1 MKKKLLLLPIFA
13 LLLAGCGSDQ
23 ETSTISEPDSLGGI
37 EFPSEDEILEPSED
51 DSVVLED
58 FNAIGEIRKLNDD
71 TIVTTGGVITSK
83 YVGAANG
90 NYSITIQDGE
100 DALLLYAVEP
110 AIADTVKVGDSIKVT
125 GKKTTYQNDG
135 QLSDVTEIVKADT
148 PFNPVEP
155 LDVSATWVNADMLK
169 QGARLVK
176 IVEIKVDPLA
186 PELVPGSPESV
197 NRLEFKAVPD
207 TNGPITIFVPQHV
220 GWEVVNYV
228 ATSFNGMNRVLD
240 TISVVGTMAQ
250 YNGNAQ
256 IFVTSVENFVVNKG
270 EAVGPAVTGV
280 TIAPKTLSLD
290 IGGSS
295 ELSATVEPADAGNPV
310 VSYSSSNES
319 VARVDSFGK
328 VTGVGEGDATITV
341 TTEDGGFEDT
351 AEVSVS
357 GVIDANVLTP
367 AQAHTKAKG
376 DKVSVYGK
384 VVGNTNVGRNVYAI
398 QIDDTGIMTFQTPG
412 LTVGNDVIISGE
424 IDVYNNLIQITNP
437 TSTIDLGPST
447 QVITPKVITDLTQ
460 LTANT
465 SGTLVKLEGLK
476 YVNGTYQTGEHQNVN
491 ATFGEKNVVLRLES
505 GHDQATVDAH
515 NNFFASLGGVDT
527 FNVTAIQGW
536 YKDDPQIM
544 IGVHSIFERVQ
555 GVVSNPVTG
564 VSLDVADVNLDIGAL
579 HQLTATVEPAAA
591 DNKAVSFTS
600 SDETIAKVSN
610 EGLVTAVGAGVA
622 TITVTT
628 EDGGFS
634 ATAQVTVSE
643 NLIATL
649 TPAQAH
655 AAAVNSDIIVKGK
668 VVEQI
673 KNGQYAIQ
681 DGDVGIMTYFF
692 DIPLTVGNDVIIYGT
707 LGNFNGLHQIT
718 NATAVIDLGPSTTAV
733 TPRVVTNSAELTQ
746 DVTGSLV
753 TIDGLSLV
761 SGRFEAGNKNA
772 MVKVL
777 LGEVEIDLRAE
788 NVVTEENINA
798 FNAFLDGLA
807 PDATF
812 SLTAHLGWYD
822 QAQLAFTNSTV
833 YD

>member
-155 LDVSATWVNADMLK
+155 LDVSATWINADMLK

-341 TTEDGGFEDT
+341 TTEDGGFQDT

-367 AQAHTKAKG
+367 AQAHA
-376 DKVSVYGK
+376 
-384 VVGNTNVGRNVYAI
+384 A
-398 QIDDTGIMTFQTPG
+398 P
-412 LTVGNDVIISGE
+412 
-424 IDVYNNLIQITNP
+424 
-437 TSTIDLGPST
+437 
-447 QVITPKVITDLTQ
+447 
-460 LTANT
+460 AN
-465 SGTLVKLEGLK
+465 
-476 YVNGTYQTGEHQNVN
+476 
-491 ATFGEKNVVLRLES
+491 
-505 GHDQATVDAH
+505 
-515 NNFFASLGGVDT
+515 
-527 FNVTAIQGW
+527 
-536 YKDDPQIM
+536 
-544 IGVHSIFERVQ
+544 
-555 GVVSNPVTG
+555 
-564 VSLDVADVNLDIGAL
+564 
-579 HQLTATVEPAAA
+579 
-591 DNKAVSFTS
+591 
-600 SDETIAKVSN
+600 
-610 EGLVTAVGAGVA
+610 
-622 TITVTT
+622 
-628 EDGGFS
+628 
-634 ATAQVTVSE
+634 SE
-643 NLIATL
+643 
-649 TPAQAH
+649 
-655 AAAVNSDIIVKGK
+655 IIVKGK

-822 QAQLAFTNSTV
+822 QAQLAFTNSSA
-833 YD
+833 YA

>member
-310 VSYSSSNES
+310 VSYSSSDES

-341 TTEDGGFEDT
+341 TTEDGGFQDT

-367 AQAHTKAKG
+367 AQAHA
-376 DKVSVYGK
+376 
-384 VVGNTNVGRNVYAI
+384 A
-398 QIDDTGIMTFQTPG
+398 P
-412 LTVGNDVIISGE
+412 
-424 IDVYNNLIQITNP
+424 
-437 TSTIDLGPST
+437 
-447 QVITPKVITDLTQ
+447 
-460 LTANT
+460 AN
-465 SGTLVKLEGLK
+465 
-476 YVNGTYQTGEHQNVN
+476 
-491 ATFGEKNVVLRLES
+491 
-505 GHDQATVDAH
+505 
-515 NNFFASLGGVDT
+515 
-527 FNVTAIQGW
+527 
-536 YKDDPQIM
+536 
-544 IGVHSIFERVQ
+544 
-555 GVVSNPVTG
+555 
-564 VSLDVADVNLDIGAL
+564 
-579 HQLTATVEPAAA
+579 
-591 DNKAVSFTS
+591 
-600 SDETIAKVSN
+600 
-610 EGLVTAVGAGVA
+610 
-622 TITVTT
+622 
-628 EDGGFS
+628 
-634 ATAQVTVSE
+634 SE
-643 NLIATL
+643 
-649 TPAQAH
+649 
-655 AAAVNSDIIVKGK
+655 IIVKGK

>member
-310 VSYSSSNES
+310 VSYSSS
-319 VARVDSFGK
+319 
-328 VTGVGEGDATITV
+328 
-341 TTEDGGFEDT
+341 
-351 AEVSVS
+351 
-357 GVIDANVLTP
+357 
-367 AQAHTKAKG
+367 
-376 DKVSVYGK
+376 
-384 VVGNTNVGRNVYAI
+384 
-398 QIDDTGIMTFQTPG
+398 
-412 LTVGNDVIISGE
+412 
-424 IDVYNNLIQITNP
+424 
-437 TSTIDLGPST
+437 
-447 QVITPKVITDLTQ
+447 
-460 LTANT
+460 
-465 SGTLVKLEGLK
+465 
-476 YVNGTYQTGEHQNVN
+476 
-491 ATFGEKNVVLRLES
+491 
-505 GHDQATVDAH
+505 
-515 NNFFASLGGVDT
+515 
-527 FNVTAIQGW
+527 
-536 YKDDPQIM
+536 
-544 IGVHSIFERVQ
+544 
-555 GVVSNPVTG
+555 
-564 VSLDVADVNLDIGAL
+564 
-579 HQLTATVEPAAA
+579 
-591 DNKAVSFTS
+591 
-600 SDETIAKVSN
+600 
-610 EGLVTAVGAGVA
+610 
-622 TITVTT
+622 
-628 EDGGFS
+628 
-634 ATAQVTVSE
+634 
-643 NLIATL
+643 
-649 TPAQAH
+649 
-655 AAAVNSDIIVKGK
+655 
-668 VVEQI
+668 
-673 KNGQYAIQ
+673 
-681 DGDVGIMTYFF
+681 
-692 DIPLTVGNDVIIYGT
+692 
-707 LGNFNGLHQIT
+707 
-718 NATAVIDLGPSTTAV
+718 
-733 TPRVVTNSAELTQ
+733 
-746 DVTGSLV
+746 
-753 TIDGLSLV
+753 
-761 SGRFEAGNKNA
+761 
-772 MVKVL
+772 
-777 LGEVEIDLRAE
+777 
-788 NVVTEENINA
+788 
-798 FNAFLDGLA
+798 
-807 PDATF
+807 
-812 SLTAHLGWYD
+812 
-822 QAQLAFTNSTV
+822 
-833 YD
+833 